1 MFCLGAVTEGMHLSA
16 AIFVAASESQGEAYW
31 RFHGFTT
38 ALRGLW
44 LGSSSFPL
52 LRSGCACFQEGSK
65 KEVETCRRASRVS
78 GYLREL

>member
-1 MFCLGAVTEGMHLSA
+1 MIRAIVAVKVVVFLRAAGMHLTA

-52 LRSGCACFQEGSK
+52 LRSGCACFQERSK
-65 KEVETCRRASRVS
+65 SLESCRRFRV
-78 GYLREL
+78 